1 MIYSYHNISADD
13 ISDKNISEHNISIF
27 EIGGVIMEKNVPLTE
42 ANFYILLAVRK
53 PNHGYG
59 IIQEVSDLTKGRV
72 VLGAGTLYGA
82 LQALEKKGF
91 IEIYSA
97 DEGSRKKKEYI
108 LSEAGKIAFFE
119 ETKRLEELLENAK
132 LMGGN

>member
-1 MIYSYHNISADD
+1 
-13 ISDKNISEHNISIF
+13 
-27 EIGGVIMEKNVPLTE
+27 MEKNIPLTE

-53 PNHGYG
+53 PSHGYG
-59 IIQEVSDLTKGRV
+59 IIQEVSEMTNNRV

-82 LQALEKKGF
+82 LQNLEKKKM

-108 LSEAGKIAFFE
+108 ITELGKQAFFS
-119 ETKRLEELLENAK
+119 ETERLTELLNNAK
-132 LMGGN
+132 KMEE